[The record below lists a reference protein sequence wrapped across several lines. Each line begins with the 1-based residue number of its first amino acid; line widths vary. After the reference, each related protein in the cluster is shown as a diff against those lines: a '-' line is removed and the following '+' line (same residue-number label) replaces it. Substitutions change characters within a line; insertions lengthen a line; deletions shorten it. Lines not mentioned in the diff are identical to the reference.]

1 MIKNL
6 KKYLIM
12 TLFSLNIF
20 AIKEKEVVVEK
31 EKSEII
37 KNEIIIPKSL
47 KKGDKIGIVAP
58 ANFSN
63 ETATYEIDYL
73 KEKGFELVFGKS
85 FYDKWYGFGGND
97 ETRANDINEMFS
109 NKEIDAIFAIRGGYG
124 SIRFVDKLNYDLIKE
139 NPKIFL
145 GFSDITTLLIAINE
159 KTGLVTYHGPMASNF
174 KEIPAVT
181 EEAFNKAILEDE
193 SYNLLGFDNSY
204 EIMKDGIGE
213 GQITGGN
220 LSLVV
225 ATLGTPYEINTD
237 GKILFLEEVSE
248 ESYRVDRM
256 LQHMRLA
263 GKFDKIK
270 GLILGD
276 FKPTK
281 KTDPLDMNYE
291 EVFTNNFSNLNVPII
306 KNLKAGHVRPF
317 ITIPIG
323 LNAKIDTYKNE
334 IIIEK

>member
-1 MIKNL
+1 MGKNL
-6 KKYLIM
+6 KKYLII

-20 AIKEKEVVVEK
+20 AVKKKEVVMEK
-31 EKSEII
+31 EKSEIT
-37 KNEIIIPKSL
+37 KKEIIIPKTL
-47 KKGDKIGIVAP
+47 KKGDTIGIVAP

-63 ETATYEIDYL
+63 ENSIYEIEYL

-85 FYDKWYGFGGND
+85 FYDKWYGFGGDD
-97 ETRANDINEMFS
+97 EIRANDINEMFS
-109 NKEIDAIFAIRGGYG
+109 NKDIDGIFAIRGGYG
-124 SIRFVDKLNYDLIKE
+124 SIRFVDKLDYNLIKE
-139 NPKIFL
+139 NPKTFL

-159 KTGLVTYHGPMASNF
+159 KTGLVTFHGPMSSNF
-174 KEIPAVT
+174 KEIPVVT
-181 EEAFNKAILEDE
+181 EEAFNKAVLEE
-193 SYNLLGFDNSY
+193 NSYNLLSFDNSY
-204 EIMKDGIGE
+204 EIMKEGIGE

-237 GKILFLEEVSE
+237 GKILFLEEISE

-256 LQHMRLA
+256 LQQMRLA

-276 FKPTK
+276 FKPSK
-281 KTDPLDMNYE
+281 KIDPLDMSYE
-291 EVFTNNFSNLNVPII
+291 EVFKNNFESLEVPII

-323 LNAKIDTYKNE
+323 LNAKIDTYKQE
-334 IIIEK
+334 IIVKK